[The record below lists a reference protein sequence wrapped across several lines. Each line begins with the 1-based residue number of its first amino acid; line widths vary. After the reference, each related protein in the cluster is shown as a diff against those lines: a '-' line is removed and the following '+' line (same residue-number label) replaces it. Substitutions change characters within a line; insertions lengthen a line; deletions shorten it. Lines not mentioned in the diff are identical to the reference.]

1 MSNQPGDSQ
10 NGATRTLNPIEI
22 CKRYFQ
28 TTGLLVPVKPVGSA
42 PVLNLGVKPWERPR
56 SASCR
61 GVNLIVTGLEPPSPR
76 WWVRQV
82 ALSLCVYFELSAWLG
97 VQRPGDRLSGK
108 LALGPFASE
117 RQILVNK
124 GNCHTAFSHST
135 RNAFDGAV
143 TDIPSIENA
152 ASGAQSGL
160 QRPLSNQP
168 QILLAQ
174 DVDQN
179 TFSPCSTTF
188 LPAEARCSPSAFTPN
203 A

>member
-1 MSNQPGDSQ
+1 M
-10 NGATRTLNPIEI
+10 
-22 CKRYFQ
+22 
-28 TTGLLVPVKPVGSA
+28 
-42 PVLNLGVKPWERPR
+42 
-56 SASCR
+56 
-61 GVNLIVTGLEPPSPR
+61 
-76 WWVRQV
+76 

-143 TDIPSIENA
+143 TDIPSIENG
-152 ASGAQSGL
+152 ASGAKADFNGHAAN
-160 QRPLSNQP
+160 RP
-168 QILLAQ
+168 QILLDQ
-174 DVDQN
+174 NIDQN